1 MFCVLTCVQ
10 VQEQQQQLAACSQ
23 LTAELQATKEQ
34 ATQQQKDLDKANRY
48 AKQH

>member
-10 VQEQQQQLAACSQ
+10 VQEQQQQLAA